1 MTYIFRGVEF
11 HSLIS
16 LERYFGLRQG
26 AGKRMLE
33 NGEIEVK

>member
-1 MTYIFRGVEF
+1 MTYVLRGVEF
-11 HSLIS
+11 RSLIT
-16 LERYFGLRQG
+16 LEIYFGLRQG